1 MEVRLIA
8 ASFLQ
13 MEVDAAEKRHRTR
26 SKGVRG
32 ITHSHG
38 ISYSLNL
45 RSNPFPHF
53 QSITETFIAFHEL
66 SLTSVVMNTDNWLDR
81 WTRRAQ
87 KVFLLIILLFHCVMK
102 LMLNVS
108 SLIVLAFNIYIYFF
122 FLQLPWRLHKSCSG
136 QSAYIVGTTHLK
148 SIQFA
153 TT

>member
-32 ITHSHG
+32 ATHSHG

-53 QSITETFIAFHEL
+53 QSITETVIAFHEL
-66 SLTSVVMNTDNWLDR
+66 SLTSVVMNMDYWLDR
-81 WTRRAQ
+81 WTRKAQ
-87 KVFLLIILLFHCVMK
+87 KISLLIIIWFHCVMK
-102 LMLNVS
+102 LMLKCFLTDCS
-108 SLIVLAFNIYIYFF
+108 FF
-122 FLQLPWRLHKSCSG
+122 FSFFFQLPWRLHKSCSG
-136 QSAYIVGTTHLK
+136 QSAHSVGIIHLK
-148 SIQFA
+148 LIEFA
-153 TT
+153 TNLFS

>member
-32 ITHSHG
+32 IAHSHG
-38 ISYSLNL
+38 IRYSLNL

-66 SLTSVVMNTDNWLDR
+66 SLTSVVMNTDN
-81 WTRRAQ
+81 
-87 KVFLLIILLFHCVMK
+87 
-102 LMLNVS
+102 
-108 SLIVLAFNIYIYFF
+108 
-122 FLQLPWRLHKSCSG
+122 
-136 QSAYIVGTTHLK
+136 
-148 SIQFA
+148 
-153 TT
+153 